1 VATSP
6 DGDEASPGAAN
17 ETPGVSASGL
27 QIELSSG
34 DQRAIVVSAG
44 GGLRT
49 YEAGGRSVLDGY
61 GADEVCPSGRG
72 QLLLPW
78 PNRIEDGSYEFGGQT
93 HQLPLDELERR
104 NAIHGLVRW
113 ASWTVAEQEPSR
125 AVFEHVLYPR
135 PGYPFPLAFRVEY
148 GLGEDGLTVRI
159 EATNVGSGPCP
170 YGAGAHPYL
179 AVRAERVDDAD
190 LRVPAATVLESDD
203 RGLPVGESPIEGELD
218 FHESRPIGGTVL
230 DHCFT
235 ALERDSDG
243 RARVRVGATT
253 LWADESWPYL
263 MVFTGDPLPDVARRS
278 VAVEPMTCAPNAFR
292 SGAGLVVLE
301 PGETHSGAWGIA
313 P

>member
-1 VATSP
+1 
-6 DGDEASPGAAN
+6 
-17 ETPGVSASGL
+17 VSASGL

-34 DQRAIVVSAG
+34 DQRAVVASVG

-78 PNRIEDGSYEFGGQT
+78 PNRIEDGSYEFGGQI
-93 HQLPLDELERR
+93 HQVPLDELERR

-113 ASWTVAEQEPSR
+113 ASWTVAEQQPSR
-125 AVFEHVLYPR
+125 AVLEHALYPR
-135 PGYPFPLAFRVEY
+135 PGYPFALAFRVEY
-148 GLGEDGLTVRI
+148 GLGEDGLTVQI
-159 EATNVGSGPCP
+159 DATNVGSEPCP

-179 AVRAERVDDAD
+179 AVEGDHVDGVE
-190 LRVPAATVLESDD
+190 LHVPARTVLRSND
-203 RGLPVGESPIEGELD
+203 RALPVGELPVKGELD
-218 FHESRPIGGTVL
+218 FRDPRPVGSTVL

-235 ALERDSDG
+235 DLEREADG
-243 RARVRVGATT
+243 RARVRIGTTT

-263 MVFTGDPLPDVARRS
+263 LVFTGDPLPDVARRS

-301 PGETHSGAWGIA
+301 PGDTHSGAWGIA